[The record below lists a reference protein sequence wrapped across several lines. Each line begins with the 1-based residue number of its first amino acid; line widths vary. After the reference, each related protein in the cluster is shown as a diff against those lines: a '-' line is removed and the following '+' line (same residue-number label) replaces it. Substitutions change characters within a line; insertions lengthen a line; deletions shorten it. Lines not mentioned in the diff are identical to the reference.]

1 LAAAGNSATLAATT
15 ASFLTADETKL
26 DGIAAGAEVNVNADW
41 NAVSGDAQILNK
53 PTISGSNTGDVSLTG
68 TPDYIT
74 LSGQTIT
81 RGLID
86 LATDVTGDLPFANL
100 TQLSA
105 HQVLARAG
113 SGTGD
118 VAGVTMGNDTILG
131 RAGSGDV
138 DDLSAT
144 QVRSILNVA
153 NGATANSSDATLLD
167 RANHTG
173 TQTSSTI
180 SDFNSASRAQTEAEL
195 VAGANITITPSGSG
209 ATRQLTIASSGGG
222 GVTSLNTLT
231 GDVGVYGVD
240 ASGGGGNTSLF
251 SQNTIAGSD
260 LSIEIK
266 GIVSSDNSVTI
277 TDNGNVV
284 DLTTTGGGGGGI
296 SEELAIAYA
305 IAL

>member
-1 LAAAGNSATLAATT
+1 
-15 ASFLTADETKL
+15 
-26 DGIAAGAEVNVNADW
+26 
-41 NAVSGDAQILNK
+41 
-53 PTISGSNTGDVSLTG
+53 
-68 TPDYIT
+68 
-74 LSGQTIT
+74 
-81 RGLID
+81 
-86 LATDVTGDLPFANL
+86 
-100 TQLSA
+100 
-105 HQVLARAG
+105 
-113 SGTGD
+113 
-118 VAGVTMGNDTILG
+118 
-131 RAGSGDV
+131 
-138 DDLSAT
+138 
-144 QVRSILNVA
+144 
-153 NGATANSSDATLLD
+153 LLD